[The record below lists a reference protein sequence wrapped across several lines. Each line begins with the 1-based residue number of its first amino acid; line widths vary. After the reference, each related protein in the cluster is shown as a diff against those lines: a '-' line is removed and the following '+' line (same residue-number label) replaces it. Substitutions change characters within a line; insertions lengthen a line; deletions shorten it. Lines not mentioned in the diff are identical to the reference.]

1 MKVDAATSRYQ
12 ENPRTRDE
20 FSRRERRRAQY
31 LLRRLRFLE
40 TKVTELGGMADPNSS
55 GGGVHA
61 ELEMEALEWA
71 LGPDGVDFILAVDE

>member
-1 MKVDAATSRYQ
+1 MRINVADSRYR
-12 ENPRTRDE
+12 EDPATRGE
-20 FSRRERRRAQY
+20 FSRREVRRARY

-40 TKVTELGGMADPNSS
+40 TKIEELGGMSDPNN

-71 LGPDGVDFILAVDE
+71 LGPDGVGFIMEVEQ